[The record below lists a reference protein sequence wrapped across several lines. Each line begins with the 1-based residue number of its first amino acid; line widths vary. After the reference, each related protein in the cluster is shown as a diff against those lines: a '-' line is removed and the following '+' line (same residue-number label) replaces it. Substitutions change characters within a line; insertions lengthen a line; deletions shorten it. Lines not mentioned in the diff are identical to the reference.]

1 MRGCAR
7 HSFRPPDEPQKAR
20 CRGHWGCTPSW
31 AAYRARWCVL
41 VYSSLPTRSLVCRKR
56 SYGPQDPK
64 SERSGDHAHH
74 GSRMSSSG
82 RGRTVLRCA
91 CQAAGA
97 PPMASREHRHVRCR
111 CSATGRVTA
120 ARNTH
125 LRKEPSSAMFDA
137 LRTAVRRHRMP
148 TGRCEAPGQG
158 CEMSRRMAS
167 PHPR

>member
-31 AAYRARWCVL
+31 AAYRARWCTRALL
-41 VYSSLPTRSLVCRKR
+41 VTDAVAEALICA
-56 SYGPQDPK
+56 QDPK

-82 RGRTVLRCA
+82 RGRTVFRCA

-125 LRKEPSSAMFDA
+125 LRKEPSSAMYEA
-137 LRTAVRRHRMP
+137 LLRRHRMP